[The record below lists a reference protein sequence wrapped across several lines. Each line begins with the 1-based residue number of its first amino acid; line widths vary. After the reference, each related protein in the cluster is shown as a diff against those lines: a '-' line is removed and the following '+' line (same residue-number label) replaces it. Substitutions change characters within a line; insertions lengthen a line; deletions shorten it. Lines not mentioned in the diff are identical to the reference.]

1 MDMDTPKAAAAAVE
15 AAAVPAV
22 AVEAAAAG
30 LVGQRCDQALA
41 ALLPHLGLRGRR
53 RCLERGGA
61 LCNGCPVSAAH
72 RLVSGDVLTLV
83 SPVAALSAAQALA
96 AAGARLLSRQGDY
109 AFFFKPA
116 GLHTAALA
124 GDAGPSLEG
133 LLPALTA
140 ELPAPE
146 VGAARPDPSA
156 VSPFCRLLQRLDRET
171 SGMVC
176 AALRPEA
183 VQAFRRAEARG
194 LCDKRYVALLQGRLA
209 APTTAREALDTA
221 DRRRSR
227 VLPGSVDLEH
237 TTEFFPLCY
246 WPPDRVFALTAAFFV
261 PGVGGRTAPPAAGGL
276 TLAACRIRR
285 GARHQIRVHA
295 AGLGHALWGDALY
308 ADGVGALPQDSG
320 GAEPSTDLPGFFLH
334 HGGLRLPGAACVD
347 YPPWP
352 LPEALSRLVRAW
364 FEGVLP
370 QAER

>member
-171 SGMVC
+171 SGLVC

-194 LCDKRYVALLQGRLA
+194 LCDERYVALLQGRLA

-285 GARHQIRVHA
+285 GARHQIRAHA
-295 AGLGHALWGDALY
+295 AALGHPLWGDRLY
-308 ADGVGALPQDSG
+308 G
-320 GAEPSTDLPGFFLH
+320 GLGEGIFWLH
-334 HGGLRLPGAACVD
+334 HGGLGLPGADCTLP
-347 YPPWP
+347 PPWP
-352 LPEALSRLVRAW
+352 LPPRAAAAAAGW
-364 FEGVLP
+364 CDAKKDFFHP
-370 QAER
+370 PATAEVF

>member
-96 AAGARLLSRQGDY
+96 VAGARLLSRQGDY

-171 SGMVC
+171 SGLVC

-183 VQAFRRAEARG
+183 VQAFRRAE
-194 LCDKRYVALLQGRLA
+194 RYVVLLQGRLA

-285 GARHQIRVHA
+285 GARHQIRAHA
-295 AGLGHALWGDALY
+295 AALGHPLWGDRLY
-308 ADGVGALPQDSG
+308 G
-320 GAEPSTDLPGFFLH
+320 GLGEGIFWLH
-334 HGGLRLPGAACVD
+334 HGGLGLPGADCTLP
-347 YPPWP
+347 PPWP
-352 LPEALSRLVRAW
+352 LPPRAAAAAAGW
-364 FEGVLP
+364 CDAKKDFFHP
-370 QAER
+370 PATAEVF

>member
-1 MDMDTPKAAAAAVE
+1 MDMDTPKAAAAAVEAAAVPAVAVE

-171 SGMVC
+171 SGLVC

-183 VQAFRRAEARG
+183 VQAFRRAEALRPVRQKVCG
-194 LCDKRYVALLQGRLA
+194 PASG
-209 APTTAREALDTA
+209 PP
-221 DRRRSR
+221 RRINNG
-227 VLPGSVDLEH
+227 P
-237 TTEFFPLCY
+237 
-246 WPPDRVFALTAAFFV
+246 
-261 PGVGGRTAPPAAGGL
+261 
-276 TLAACRIRR
+276 R
-285 GARHQIRVHA
+285 GA
-295 AGLGHALWGDALY
+295 GHSRPSPQPGIARQRGTWST
-308 ADGVGALPQDSG
+308 LPNSFLCASG
-320 GAEPSTDLPGFFLH
+320 RRTGFLP
-334 HGGLRLPGAACVD
+334 
-347 YPPWP
+347 
-352 LPEALSRLVRAW
+352 
-364 FEGVLP
+364 
-370 QAER
+370 

>member
-1 MDMDTPKAAAAAVE
+1 M
-15 AAAVPAV
+15 
-22 AVEAAAAG
+22 EAAAAG

-183 VQAFRRAEARG
+183 VQAFRRPRRAACATKGMWPCFRAASPRRQRPAR
-194 LCDKRYVALLQGRLA
+194 RWTRPTVAA
-209 APTTAREALDTA
+209 A
-221 DRRRSR
+221 
-227 VLPGSVDLEH
+227 GY
-237 TTEFFPLCY
+237 C
-246 WPPDRVFALTAAFFV
+246 
-261 PGVGGRTAPPAAGGL
+261 PAA
-276 TLAACRIRR
+276 
-285 GARHQIRVHA
+285 
-295 AGLGHALWGDALY
+295 
-308 ADGVGALPQDSG
+308 
-320 GAEPSTDLPGFFLH
+320 
-334 HGGLRLPGAACVD
+334 
-347 YPPWP
+347 
-352 LPEALSRLVRAW
+352 
-364 FEGVLP
+364 
-370 QAER
+370 